1 MSTTLLRKGVV
12 HPERERMEERSLRQ
26 CEGDW
31 RPNGEK
37 ERVRE
42 GARAREENVQVRV
55 GRTSGG

>member
-1 MSTTLLRKGVV
+1 
-12 HPERERMEERSLRQ
+12 MEERSLRQ

-42 GARAREENVQVRV
+42 ETSTREGNVCERT
-55 GRTSGG
+55 GETSGG